1 MTFGS
6 MFSSKIYNNFYNTNI
21 KIKQCFSPFFQKFKL
36 FFFFIIQ
43 NSFPPVYF
51 TRYCLQMTAERV
63 SRLVHEKNSLR
74 CYRCEK

>member
-36 FFFFIIQ
+36 FFFLLQ
-43 NSFPPVYF
+43 KNKNQKKKLSQTHHDSPSSPKNLVSFKENVLF
-51 TRYCLQMTAERV
+51 F
-63 SRLVHEKNSLR
+63 SI
-74 CYRCEK
+74 